1 MSKTIAVI
9 GTFDTKG
16 EEFAY
21 LIERIK
27 EAGCDVLSIDTGII
41 GKAFFKADIG
51 RDEVAKA
58 GGSTIEE
65 LVAKNDRG
73 HAVTVMMKG
82 AGEVALSLFKQGKI
96 DGVISMG
103 GSAGTTIGTYA
114 MRKLPV
120 GVPKVMISTLASG
133 DVAKYVGPKDIF
145 MLNSIVDISGINKI
159 SKTIFSL
166 AAGAV
171 TGAAKSAI
179 VGEVDDGGKKVI
191 AASMFGVTTPC
202 VTKAKEYLEA
212 QGYEVLVFHAT
223 GSGGRCLESLVDGGM
238 VDGVL
243 DITTTEWCDQL
254 VGGVLAAG
262 PDRLDAAAKKG
273 VPQVVSCGALDMV
286 NFGEMESV
294 PAKFKDRNLYVHNAS
309 VTLMRT
315 TKEECAELG
324 RIIAEK
330 LNQCVGPC
338 TLMLPLGGVSAIDK
352 PGAPFYGPE
361 EDAALFD
368 AIRKT
373 LKNPNVKLVE
383 MENNV
388 NDDEFA
394 LTAAKTLDAYIKGV

>member
-1 MSKTIAVI
+1 LSKTIAVL

-16 EEFAY
+16 VEFAY
-21 LIERIK
+21 LIDRIR
-27 EAGCDVLSIDTGII
+27 EAGCEVLSIDAGII
-41 GKAFFKADIG
+41 GKPYFEATIS
-51 RDEVAKA
+51 REEVAKA
-58 GGSTIEE
+58 GGTSIAE
-65 LVAKNDRG
+65 LVEKNDRG
-73 HAVTVMMKG
+73 YAVTAMMQG
-82 AGEVALSLFKQGKI
+82 AGEIALKLYEEGKI
-96 DGVISMG
+96 DGIISMG

-171 TGAAKSAI
+171 TGAVKHAYQGD
-179 VGEVDDGGKKVI
+179 VEDDSKKVI

-223 GSGGRCLESLVDGGM
+223 GSGGRCIESLVDGGM
-238 VDGVL
+238 VHGVL
-243 DITTTEWCDQL
+243 DITTTEWCDEL
-254 VGGVLAAG
+254 VGGVFNAG
-262 PDRLDAAAKKG
+262 PERLDAAAKKG
-273 VPQVVSCGALDMV
+273 IPQVVSCGALDMV
-286 NFGEMESV
+286 NFGEWDSV
-294 PAKFKDRNLYVHNAS
+294 PQKFKDRNLYKHNAT

-338 TLMLPLGGVSAIDK
+338 TVMLPLGGVSAIDK

-361 EDAALFD
+361 DDAALFD

-373 LKNPNVKLVE
+373 LNNPNVKLVE
-383 MENNV
+383 MDNNI

-394 LTAAKTLDAYIKGV
+394 LAAAKALDDYLKG

>member
-1 MSKTIAVI
+1 MSKTIAVL

-21 LIERIK
+21 LIERIR
-27 EAGCDVLSIDTGII
+27 EAGCEVLSIDTGII
-41 GKAFFKADIG
+41 GKPFFQATIG
-51 RDEVAKA
+51 REEVAKA
-58 GGSTIEE
+58 GGNSIAE
-65 LVAKNDRG
+65 LVEKNDRG
-73 HAVTVMMKG
+73 FAVTAMMQG
-82 AGEVALSLFKQGKI
+82 AGEIALSLYESGKI
-96 DGVISMG
+96 DGIISMG

-120 GVPKVMISTLASG
+120 GLPKVMISTLASG

-171 TGAAKSAI
+171 TGAAKSAYQ
-179 VGEVDDGGKKVI
+179 GDDSEDGKKVV

-202 VTKAKEYLEA
+202 VTKAKEYLEGK
-212 QGYEVLVFHAT
+212 GYEVLVFHAV
-223 GSGGRCLESLVDGGM
+223 GSGGRCIESLVDGGM
-238 VDGVL
+238 VHGVL
-243 DITTTEWCDQL
+243 DITTTEWCDEL
-254 VGGVLAAG
+254 VGGVLSAG
-262 PDRLDAAAKKG
+262 PERLDAAAKKG
-273 VPQVVSCGALDMV
+273 IPQVVSCGALDMV
-286 NFGEMESV
+286 NFGEWDSI
-294 PAKFKDRNLYVHNAS
+294 PQKFKDRNLYKHNAS

-315 TKEECAELG
+315 TVEECAELG
-324 RIIAEK
+324 RIIAGK

-368 AIRKT
+368 ALRKN
-373 LKNPNVKLVE
+373 LNNPNVKLVE
-383 MENNV
+383 MENNI
-388 NDDEFA
+388 NDDAFA
-394 LTAAKTLDAYIKGV
+394 LAAAKALDDYLKA